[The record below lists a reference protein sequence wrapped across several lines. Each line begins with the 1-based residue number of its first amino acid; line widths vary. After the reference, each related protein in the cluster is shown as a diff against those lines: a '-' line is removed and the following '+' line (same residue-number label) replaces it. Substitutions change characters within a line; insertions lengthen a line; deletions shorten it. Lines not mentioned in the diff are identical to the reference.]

1 MIRRLVLSSSVALVA
16 LLLVVVAP
24 AEGVRHGDQR
34 SDTTSSTVPATPS
47 TERLPGTSLEAEER
61 DDGGT
66 SAAPWVIG
74 SGVAALAVVGLGG
87 WLLKRRA
94 G

>member
-1 MIRRLVLSSSVALVA
+1 MIRRLVLSSSLALVA
-16 LLLVVVAP
+16 LLVVVVP
-24 AEGVRHGDQR
+24 AEGVRYGDQR
-34 SDTTSSTVPATPS
+34 SGTTSSTVPATS
-47 TERLPGTSLEAEER
+47 TTERLPGTVLEAEER

>member
-1 MIRRLVLSSSVALVA
+1 MFRRLLAATLLTLSGLHLFGAVAWAQVE
-16 LLLVVVAP
+16 P
-24 AEGVRHGDQR
+24 
-34 SDTTSSTVPATPS
+34 T

-61 DDGGT
+61 DDGST

-87 WLLKRRA
+87 LFLKRRD

>member
-1 MIRRLVLSSSVALVA
+1 MIRRLLAATLLAISGVILFAAVAGA
-16 LLLVVVAP
+16 Q
-24 AEGVRHGDQR
+24 AEP
-34 SDTTSSTVPATPS
+34 T

-74 SGVAALAVVGLGG
+74 SGVAALAVVGVGG
-87 WLLKRRA
+87 LLLKRRVD
-94 G
+94 